1 LPESIANKSTVF
13 IPNLHMASA
22 SVKIPSL
29 KDLGKTASEEK
40 TEDDPYL
47 KGTDFE
53 GFDYENFL
61 KTWKEY
67 AIKAKAE
74 DKSMTL
80 LTVFNNQKPVML
92 QPYVFELILENKTQE
107 NIFRDD
113 KPNLMNYLRSTL
125 KNFNIEI
132 QTRIEEQSG
141 SRKPY
146 SPVEKFQFMAAK
158 NPELAELRKRFNLE
172 ID

>member
-1 LPESIANKSTVF
+1 
-13 IPNLHMASA
+13 
-22 SVKIPSL
+22 
-29 KDLGKTASEEK
+29 LGKTVLEEK
-40 TEDDPYL
+40 ADDDPYL
-47 KGTDFE
+47 KGTDAEDFTHE
-53 GFDYENFL
+53 EFL
-61 KTWKEY
+61 KLWNDY
-67 AIKAKAE
+67 AAKAKAE

-92 QPYVFELILENKTQE
+92 RPYLFELVLENKTQE

-113 KPNLMNYLRSTL
+113 KPNLMNFLRSTL
-125 KNFNIEI
+125 KNFNLDI

-141 SRKPY
+141 TRKPY

-158 NPELAELRKRFNLE
+158 NPELVELRKRFNLE